1 MSNKN
6 DHDIYIIPPNF
17 IETGTFFGGMFRARN
32 VIEAGILAFA
42 IGTPVF
48 LFLPFGLT
56 ARIIALCL
64 TALPVAL
71 VALIGISGESLSQF
85 LVTFLKY
92 LRNRRV
98 VGGDG
103 EQPCEKVGKHLKQ
116 KPPKERTP
124 KASKHRRSGEAD
136 FPAEFDEV
144 RGYEIREKL
153 RPKKNTRKERPV
165 KANKAKK
172 KAKKRPEKE
181 RMPKRPAHIKED
193 KPPCV
198 NPVADYLP
206 IEKIANGIIYTKDH
220 RFVKVVEVVPINF
233 MLRSAREQRNII
245 YSFVS
250 YLKISPV
257 KLQIKVLT
265 RRADINRHLDTV
277 RREMAQE
284 DNEQCRLMQEDYL
297 DFVQQVGSH
306 EAVTRRF
313 FLIFEYEPWNN
324 TRRSEQEDE
333 AIQSL
338 QSAVHTASN
347 YLRQCGNEVVVH
359 ENEDE
364 FTVDVFYNLLC
375 RNESAVKPLS
385 VRVQEVV
392 TQYLDKGREG
402 EIDRIPAAEFAAPK
416 SIDFTH
422 GRYLCIDG
430 LYYTYLLVPS
440 DGYKTQVPAG
450 WLSLIVNAGDGIDLD
465 MFLSRQPKERI
476 IQRVG
481 QQLRINRS
489 KIKDAS
495 DTNTDFDDIDGAI
508 RSGYFLKEGLANN
521 EDFYYLNLLIT
532 VTAPSVEDLE
542 WKASEIKKLLLSQ
555 DMDVCNC
562 HFREEQAF
570 CSALPLVSMEK
581 GLFERGKRNLLI
593 TVTAPS
599 VEDLEWK
606 ASEIKKLLLSQDMDV
621 CTCHF
626 REEQAFCSALPLVS
640 MEKGLFERGKRNLL
654 TGGAASCYPFTSFEM
669 CDDNGILLGVNKYNS
684 SLIIV
689 DIFNSAIY
697 KNANMAILGTS
708 GAGKTF
714 TMQLMA
720 LRMRRKNIPV
730 FIIAPLKGHEF
741 HRACANVGGEFIQ
754 ISPASPHCINVMEIR
769 KVDRSVSELLDGPGI
784 QLSEL
789 AAKIQQLH
797 IFFSLLIPDMSHEER
812 QLLDE
817 ALIRTYNSKG
827 ITHDNA
833 SLEDPANPGCYR
845 EMPVLGDLYEI
856 LKAAPETT
864 RMAHIL
870 NRLVNGSAS
879 TFNKQTNV
887 RLDNKYTVL
896 DISSLTGDLLTVGM
910 FVALDF
916 VWDRAKA
923 DRTEEKAIFID
934 ECWQLLSGAGA
945 TGTRLAGDF
954 VLEIFKTIRGFGG
967 SAICASQDLNDF
979 FNLDEG
985 RFGKGIINNSKTK
998 IILNLEDDEAERVQ
1012 ETLHLSDAETM
1023 EVTHFERGSGLISTN
1038 NNNIMVE
1045 FKASPLEKDLIT
1057 TDRRELRELLER
1069 KRQEQA
1075 DSA

>member
-6 DHDIYIIPPNF
+6 DHDTYIIPPNF

-32 VIEAGILAFA
+32 VIEAGILVFA
-42 IGTPVF
+42 IGAPVF

-56 ARIIALCL
+56 TRIIILCL

-98 VGGDG
+98 VGGDS
-103 EQPCEKVGKHLKQ
+103 QHPSEKAADSKPAGRHLKQ
-116 KPPKERTP
+116 RPPREKTP
-124 KASKHRRSGEAD
+124 RPPKHRRTRETD

-144 RGYEIREKL
+144 RSYEIREKL
-153 RPKKNTRKERPV
+153 RPKKSSKKKPPVKKSGKKAKKAHRKERP
-165 KANKAKK
+165 
-172 KAKKRPEKE
+172 
-181 RMPKRPAHIKED
+181 PKRPAHIREE
-193 KPPCV
+193 KPACI

-250 YLKISPV
+250 YLKISPI

-265 RRADINRHLDTV
+265 RRADIDRHLDTV

-284 DNEQCRLMQEDYL
+284 ENEQCRLMQEDYL
-297 DFVQQVGSH
+297 SFVQQVGSH

-338 QSAVHTASN
+338 QNAVHTASN
-347 YLRQCGNEVVVH
+347 YLRQCGNEVIVP

-364 FTVDVFYNLLC
+364 FTVDVLYNLLC

-385 VRVQEVV
+385 VRAQEVV
-392 TQYLDKGREG
+392 SQYHAKGRED

-422 GRYLCIDG
+422 GRYICVDG
-430 LYYTYLLVPS
+430 LYYAYLLVPS
-440 DGYKTQVPAG
+440 DGYKTQVSAG

-542 WKASEIKKLLLSQ
+542 WKVSEMKKLLLSQ
-555 DMDVCNC
+555 DMNVSAC

-570 CSALPLVSMEK
+570 LSALPLVSMEK
-581 GLFERGKRNLLI
+581 GLY
-593 TVTAPS
+593 
-599 VEDLEWK
+599 
-606 ASEIKKLLLSQDMDV
+606 
-621 CTCHF
+621 
-626 REEQAFCSALPLVS
+626 
-640 MEKGLFERGKRNLL
+640 ERGKRNLL

-714 TMQLMA
+714 TLQLMG

-769 KVDRSVSELLDGPGI
+769 KVDRSVNEMLDGPGI

-817 ALIRTYNSKG
+817 ALIRTYNAKG

-833 SLEDPANPGCYR
+833 SLEDPANPGHYR

-910 FVALDF
+910 FVVLDF

-954 VLEIFKTIRGFGG
+954 VLEIFKTIRGYGG
-967 SAICASQDLNDF
+967 SAVCASQDLNDF

-1023 EVTHFERGSGLISTN
+1023 EVTHFERGNGLISTN

-1057 TDRRELRELLER
+1057 TDRRELREILER
-1069 KRQEQA
+1069 KRREQE
-1075 DSA
+1075 SA

>member
-6 DHDIYIIPPNF
+6 DHDTYIIPPNF

-32 VIEAGILAFA
+32 VIEAGILVFA
-42 IGTPVF
+42 IGAPVF

-56 ARIIALCL
+56 TRIIILCL
-64 TALPVAL
+64 TALPVGL

-85 LVTFLKY
+85 LVIFLKY

-98 VGGDG
+98 VGDDG
-103 EQPCEKVGKHLKQ
+103 AQPEEKAAPSKSAGKHLKQ
-116 KPPKERTP
+116 RPPKEEKP
-124 KASKHRRSGEAD
+124 KAPKRRRSGEAD

-153 RPKKNTRKERPV
+153 RPKKKAKKERPA

-172 KAKKRPEKE
+172 KAKKHPEPEKE
-181 RMPKRPAHIKED
+181 RLPKRPAHVKEQR
-193 KPPCV
+193 PACL

-206 IEKIANGIIYTKDH
+206 IEKVENGIIYTKDH

-277 RREMAQE
+277 RREMAHE
-284 DNEQCRLMQEDYL
+284 ENEQCRLMQEDYL
-297 DFVQQVGSH
+297 NFVQQVGSR

-313 FLIFEYEPWNN
+313 FLIFEYEPWAN

-347 YLRQCGNEVVVH
+347 YLRQCGNEVIVP

-364 FTVDVFYNLLC
+364 FTVDVLYNLLC

-385 VRVQEVV
+385 VRAQEVV
-392 TQYLDKGREG
+392 AQYMEHGRES
-402 EIDRIPAAEFAAPK
+402 EIDHIPAAEFAAPR
-416 SIDFTH
+416 SIDFSH
-422 GRYLCIDG
+422 GRYICMDG
-430 LYYTYLLVPS
+430 LYYAYLLIPS

-450 WLSLIVNAGDGIDLD
+450 WLSLIVNAGDGIDMD
-465 MFLSRQPKERI
+465 MFLARQPKERI

-542 WKASEIKKLLLSQ
+542 WKVSEMKKLLLSQ
-555 DMDVCNC
+555 DMNVSAC

-570 CSALPLVSMEK
+570 LSALPLVSMEK
-581 GLFERGKRNLLI
+581 GLY
-593 TVTAPS
+593 
-599 VEDLEWK
+599 
-606 ASEIKKLLLSQDMDV
+606 
-621 CTCHF
+621 
-626 REEQAFCSALPLVS
+626 
-640 MEKGLFERGKRNLL
+640 ERGKRNLL

-769 KVDRSVSELLDGPGI
+769 KVDRSVNEMLDGPGI

-817 ALIRTYNSKG
+817 ALIRTYNAKG

-856 LKAAPETT
+856 LKAAPETI

-910 FVALDF
+910 FVVLDF

-954 VLEIFKTIRGFGG
+954 VLEIFKTIRGYGG
-967 SAICASQDLNDF
+967 SAVCASQDLNDF

-1023 EVTHFERGSGLISTN
+1023 EVTHFERGNGLISTN

-1057 TDRRELRELLER
+1057 TDRRELREILER
-1069 KRQEQA
+1069 KRREQE
-1075 DSA
+1075 SA

>member
-32 VIEAGILAFA
+32 VIEVGILAFA

-48 LFLPFGLT
+48 LCLPFGLT

-85 LVTFLKY
+85 LITFLKY

-103 EQPCEKVGKHLKQ
+103 EQPCEKTAPSKSAGKHLKQ
-116 KPPKERTP
+116 KPPKERKP
-124 KASKHRRSGEAD
+124 KAPKRRRSGEAD

-153 RPKKNTRKERPV
+153 RPKKNAKKERPA
-165 KANKAKK
+165 KASKAKK

-181 RMPKRPAHIKED
+181 RMPKRPAHIKEE

-385 VRVQEVV
+385 VRAQEIVA
-392 TQYLDKGREG
+392 QYLDKGREG

-581 GLFERGKRNLLI
+581 GLFERGKRNLL
-593 TVTAPS
+593 
-599 VEDLEWK
+599 
-606 ASEIKKLLLSQDMDV
+606 
-621 CTCHF
+621 
-626 REEQAFCSALPLVS
+626 
-640 MEKGLFERGKRNLL
+640 

-817 ALIRTYNSKG
+817 ALILTYNSKG

-833 SLEDPANPGCYR
+833 SLEDPANPGYYR

-879 TFNKQTNV
+879 TFNKQTNM

-1069 KRQEQA
+1069 KRQEQS

>member
-6 DHDIYIIPPNF
+6 DHDTYIIPPNF

-32 VIEAGILAFA
+32 VIEAGILVFA
-42 IGTPVF
+42 IGAPVF

-56 ARIIALCL
+56 TRIIILCL
-64 TALPVAL
+64 TALPVGL

-85 LVTFLKY
+85 LVIFLKY

-103 EQPCEKVGKHLKQ
+103 AQPEEKAAPSKSAGKHLKQ
-116 KPPKERTP
+116 RPPKEKKP
-124 KASKHRRSGEAD
+124 KAPKRRRSVEAD

-153 RPKKNTRKERPV
+153 RPKKNSKKERPA

-172 KAKKRPEKE
+172 KAKERPEKE
-181 RMPKRPAHIKED
+181 RLPKRPAHVKEQ
-193 KPPCV
+193 KPACL

-206 IEKIANGIIYTKDH
+206 IEKVENGIIYTKDH

-277 RREMAQE
+277 RREMAHE
-284 DNEQCRLMQEDYL
+284 ENEQCRLMQEDYL
-297 DFVQQVGSH
+297 NFVQQVGSR

-313 FLIFEYEPWNN
+313 FLIFEYEPWAN

-347 YLRQCGNEVVVH
+347 YLRQCGNEVIAP

-364 FTVDVFYNLLC
+364 FTVDVLYNLLC

-385 VRVQEVV
+385 VRAQEVV
-392 TQYLDKGREG
+392 AQYMEHGREN
-402 EIDRIPAAEFAAPK
+402 EIDHIPAAEFAAPR
-416 SIDFTH
+416 SIDFSH
-422 GRYLCIDG
+422 GRYICMDG
-430 LYYTYLLVPS
+430 LYYAYLLIPS

-450 WLSLIVNAGDGIDLD
+450 WLSLIVNAGDGIDMD
-465 MFLSRQPKERI
+465 MFLARQPKERI

-489 KIKDAS
+489 KIKDVS

-542 WKASEIKKLLLSQ
+542 WKVSEMKKLLLSQ
-555 DMDVCNC
+555 DMNVSAC

-570 CSALPLVSMEK
+570 LSALPLVSMEK
-581 GLFERGKRNLLI
+581 GLY
-593 TVTAPS
+593 
-599 VEDLEWK
+599 
-606 ASEIKKLLLSQDMDV
+606 
-621 CTCHF
+621 
-626 REEQAFCSALPLVS
+626 
-640 MEKGLFERGKRNLL
+640 ERGKRNLL

-689 DIFNSAIY
+689 DIFNSSIY

-714 TMQLMA
+714 TLQLMG

-769 KVDRSVSELLDGPGI
+769 KVDRSVNEMLDGPGI

-797 IFFSLLIPDMSHEER
+797 IFFSLLIPDMTHEER

-817 ALIRTYNSKG
+817 ALIRTYNAKG

-833 SLEDPANPGCYR
+833 SLEDPANPGHYR

-910 FVALDF
+910 FVVLDF

-954 VLEIFKTIRGFGG
+954 VLEIFKTIRGYGG
-967 SAICASQDLNDF
+967 SAVCASQDLNDF
-979 FNLDEG
+979 FSLDEG

-1023 EVTHFERGSGLISTN
+1023 EVTHFERGNGVISTN

-1057 TDRRELRELLER
+1057 TDRRELREILER
-1069 KRQEQA
+1069 ERREQEPA
-1075 DSA
+1075 

>member
-1 MSNKN
+1 M
-6 DHDIYIIPPNF
+6 
-17 IETGTFFGGMFRARN
+17 
-32 VIEAGILAFA
+32 
-42 IGTPVF
+42 
-48 LFLPFGLT
+48 FLPFGLT
-56 ARIIALCL
+56 TRIIALCL

-98 VGGDG
+98 VGGDS
-103 EQPCEKVGKHLKQ
+103 QHPSEKAADSKPAGRHLKQ
-116 KPPKERTP
+116 RPPREKTP
-124 KASKHRRSGEAD
+124 RPPKHRRTRETD

-144 RGYEIREKL
+144 RSYEIREKL
-153 RPKKNTRKERPV
+153 RPKKSSKKKPPVKKSGKKAKKAHRKERP
-165 KANKAKK
+165 
-172 KAKKRPEKE
+172 
-181 RMPKRPAHIKED
+181 PKRPAHIREE
-193 KPPCV
+193 KPACI

-250 YLKISPV
+250 YLKISPI

-265 RRADINRHLDTV
+265 RRADIDRHLDTV

-284 DNEQCRLMQEDYL
+284 ENEQCRLMQEDYL
-297 DFVQQVGSH
+297 NFVQQVGSH

-338 QSAVHTASN
+338 QNAVHTASN
-347 YLRQCGNEVVVH
+347 YLRQCGNEVIVP

-364 FTVDVFYNLLC
+364 FTVDVLYNLLC

-385 VRVQEVV
+385 VRAQEVV
-392 TQYLDKGREG
+392 SQYHAKGRED

-422 GRYLCIDG
+422 GRYICVDG
-430 LYYTYLLVPS
+430 LYYAYLLVPS
-440 DGYKTQVPAG
+440 DGYKTQVSAG

-465 MFLSRQPKERI
+465 MFLSSQPKERI

-542 WKASEIKKLLLSQ
+542 WKVSE
-555 DMDVCNC
+555 M
-562 HFREEQAF
+562 
-570 CSALPLVSMEK
+570 
-581 GLFERGKRNLLI
+581 
-593 TVTAPS
+593 
-599 VEDLEWK
+599 
-606 ASEIKKLLLSQDMDV
+606 KKLLLSQDMDV

-640 MEKGLFERGKRNLL
+640 LEKGLFERGKRNLL

-720 LRMRRKNIPV
+720 LRMRRKNIPI
-730 FIIAPLKGHEF
+730 FIVAPLKGHEF

-769 KVDRSVSELLDGPGI
+769 RVDRSVSELLDGPGI

-817 ALIRTYNSKG
+817 ALIRTYNAKG

-833 SLEDPANPGCYR
+833 SLEDPSNPGQYR
-845 EMPVLGDLYEI
+845 EMPVLGDLHEI
-856 LKAAPETT
+856 LKASPETT

-870 NRLVNGSAS
+870 NRLVHGSAS

-954 VLEIFKTIRGFGG
+954 ILEIFKTILGYGG

-1012 ETLHLSDAETM
+1012 DTLHLSDAETM
-1023 EVTHFERGSGLISTN
+1023 EVTHFERGNGLISTN

-1057 TDRRELRELLER
+1057 TDRRELREILER
-1069 KRQEQA
+1069 KRQEQ
-1075 DSA
+1075 SASA

>member
-6 DHDIYIIPPNF
+6 DHDTYIIPPNF

-32 VIEAGILAFA
+32 VIEAGILVFA
-42 IGTPVF
+42 IGAPVF

-56 ARIIALCL
+56 TRIIILCL
-64 TALPVAL
+64 TALPVGL

-85 LVTFLKY
+85 LVIFLKY

-103 EQPCEKVGKHLKQ
+103 VQPAEKAAPSKSAGKHLKQ
-116 KPPKERTP
+116 RPPKEKKP
-124 KASKHRRSGEAD
+124 KAPKRRRSGEAD

-153 RPKKNTRKERPV
+153 RPKKKAKKERPA

-181 RMPKRPAHIKED
+181 RLPRRPAHIKEQ
-193 KPPCV
+193 KPACL
-198 NPVADYLP
+198 NPVANYLP
-206 IEKIANGIIYTKDH
+206 IEKVENGIIYTKDH

-250 YLKISPV
+250 YLKISPI

-277 RREMAQE
+277 RQEMAHE
-284 DNEQCRLMQEDYL
+284 ENEQCRLMQEDYL
-297 DFVQQVGSH
+297 NFVQQVGSR

-313 FLIFEYEPWNN
+313 FLIFEYEPWAN

-347 YLRQCGNEVVVH
+347 YLRQCGNEVIVP

-364 FTVDVFYNLLC
+364 FTVDVLYNLLC

-385 VRVQEVV
+385 VRAQEVV
-392 TQYLDKGREG
+392 AQYMEHGRES
-402 EIDRIPAAEFAAPK
+402 EIDHIPAAEFAAPR
-416 SIDFTH
+416 SIDFSH
-422 GRYLCIDG
+422 GRYICMDG
-430 LYYTYLLVPS
+430 LYYAYLLIPS

-450 WLSLIVNAGDGIDLD
+450 WLSLIVNAGDGIDMD
-465 MFLSRQPKERI
+465 MFLARQPKERI

-542 WKASEIKKLLLSQ
+542 WKVSEMKKLLLSQ
-555 DMDVCNC
+555 DMNVSAC

-570 CSALPLVSMEK
+570 LSALPLVSMEK
-581 GLFERGKRNLLI
+581 GLY
-593 TVTAPS
+593 
-599 VEDLEWK
+599 
-606 ASEIKKLLLSQDMDV
+606 
-621 CTCHF
+621 
-626 REEQAFCSALPLVS
+626 
-640 MEKGLFERGKRNLL
+640 ERGKRNLL

-769 KVDRSVSELLDGPGI
+769 KVDRSVNEMLDGPGI

-817 ALIRTYNSKG
+817 ALIRTYNAKG

-856 LKAAPETT
+856 LKAAPETI

-954 VLEIFKTIRGFGG
+954 VLEIFKTIRGYGG
-967 SAICASQDLNDF
+967 SAVCASQDLNDF

-1023 EVTHFERGSGLISTN
+1023 EVTHFERGNGLISTN

-1057 TDRRELRELLER
+1057 TDRRELREILER
-1069 KRQEQA
+1069 KRREQE
-1075 DSA
+1075 SA

>member
-6 DHDIYIIPPNF
+6 DHDTYIIPPNF

-32 VIEAGILAFA
+32 VIEAGILVFA
-42 IGTPVF
+42 IGAPVF

-56 ARIIALCL
+56 TRIIILCL
-64 TALPVAL
+64 TALPVGL

-85 LVTFLKY
+85 LVIFLKY

-103 EQPCEKVGKHLKQ
+103 AQPEEKAAPSKSAGKHLKQ
-116 KPPKERTP
+116 RPPKEKKP
-124 KASKHRRSGEAD
+124 KAPKRRRSGEAD

-153 RPKKNTRKERPV
+153 RPKKNSKKERPA

-172 KAKKRPEKE
+172 KAKERPEKE
-181 RMPKRPAHIKED
+181 RLPKRPAHVKEQ
-193 KPPCV
+193 KPACL

-206 IEKIANGIIYTKDH
+206 IEKVEDGIIYTKDH
-220 RFVKVVEVVPINF
+220 RFVKVVEVIPINF

-277 RREMAQE
+277 RREMAHE
-284 DNEQCRLMQEDYL
+284 ENEQCRLMQEDYL
-297 DFVQQVGSH
+297 NFVQQVGSR

-313 FLIFEYEPWNN
+313 FLIFEYEPWAN

-347 YLRQCGNEVVVH
+347 YLRQCGNEVIAP

-364 FTVDVFYNLLC
+364 FTVDVLYNLLC

-385 VRVQEVV
+385 VRAQEVV
-392 TQYLDKGREG
+392 AQYMEHGREN
-402 EIDRIPAAEFAAPK
+402 EIDHIPAAEFAAPR
-416 SIDFTH
+416 SIDFSH
-422 GRYLCIDG
+422 GRYICIDG
-430 LYYTYLLVPS
+430 LYYAYLLIPS

-450 WLSLIVNAGDGIDLD
+450 WLSLIVNAGDGIDMD
-465 MFLSRQPKERI
+465 MFLARQPKERI

-542 WKASEIKKLLLSQ
+542 WKVSEMKKLLLSQ
-555 DMDVCNC
+555 DMNVSAC

-570 CSALPLVSMEK
+570 LSALPLVSMEK
-581 GLFERGKRNLLI
+581 GLY
-593 TVTAPS
+593 
-599 VEDLEWK
+599 
-606 ASEIKKLLLSQDMDV
+606 
-621 CTCHF
+621 
-626 REEQAFCSALPLVS
+626 
-640 MEKGLFERGKRNLL
+640 ERGKRNLL

-689 DIFNSAIY
+689 DIFNSSIY

-714 TMQLMA
+714 TLQLMG

-754 ISPASPHCINVMEIR
+754 ICPASPHCINVMEIR
-769 KVDRSVSELLDGPGI
+769 KVDRSVNEMLDGPGI

-797 IFFSLLIPDMSHEER
+797 IFFSLLIPDMTHEER

-817 ALIRTYNSKG
+817 ALIRTYNAKG

-833 SLEDPANPGCYR
+833 SLEDPANPGHYR

-910 FVALDF
+910 FVVLDF

-954 VLEIFKTIRGFGG
+954 VLEIFKTIRGYGG
-967 SAICASQDLNDF
+967 SAVCASQDLNDF

-1023 EVTHFERGSGLISTN
+1023 EVTHFERGNGLISTN

-1057 TDRRELRELLER
+1057 TDRRELREILER
-1069 KRQEQA
+1069 KRREQE
-1075 DSA
+1075 SA

>member
-48 LFLPFGLT
+48 LCLPFGLT

-85 LVTFLKY
+85 LITFLKY

-103 EQPCEKVGKHLKQ
+103 EQPCEKTAPSKSAGKHLKQ
-116 KPPKERTP
+116 KPPKERKP
-124 KASKHRRSGEAD
+124 KAPKRRRSGEAD

-153 RPKKNTRKERPV
+153 RPKKNAKKDRPA
-165 KANKAKK
+165 KGNKAKK
-172 KAKKRPEKE
+172 NAKKRHEKE
-181 RMPKRPAHIKED
+181 RLPKRPARVKEQ
-193 KPPCV
+193 KPACL

-206 IEKIANGIIYTKDH
+206 IEKVENGIIYTKDH

-250 YLKISPV
+250 YLKISPI

-277 RREMAQE
+277 RQEMAHE
-284 DNEQCRLMQEDYL
+284 ENEQCRLMQEDYL
-297 DFVQQVGSH
+297 NFVQQVGSR

-313 FLIFEYEPWNN
+313 FLIFEYEPWAN

-385 VRVQEVV
+385 VRAQEIVA
-392 TQYLDKGREG
+392 QYLDKGREG

-581 GLFERGKRNLLI
+581 GLFERGKRNLL
-593 TVTAPS
+593 
-599 VEDLEWK
+599 
-606 ASEIKKLLLSQDMDV
+606 
-621 CTCHF
+621 
-626 REEQAFCSALPLVS
+626 
-640 MEKGLFERGKRNLL
+640 

-741 HRACANVGGEFIQ
+741 QRACANVGGEFIQ

-833 SLEDPANPGCYR
+833 SLEDPANPGYYR